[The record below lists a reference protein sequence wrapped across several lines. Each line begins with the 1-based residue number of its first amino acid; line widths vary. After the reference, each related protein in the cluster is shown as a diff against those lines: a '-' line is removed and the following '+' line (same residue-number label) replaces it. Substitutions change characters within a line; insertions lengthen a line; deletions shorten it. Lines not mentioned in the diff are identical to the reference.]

1 MPGRNASSTVP
12 EGSARPRRG
21 LRDALR
27 SRAVAAL
34 AIGVAAWAAVIGAR
48 QQGWL
53 QSLELGAYDGFLRLR
68 PTSPDAFPVTLV
80 WIRED
85 EITRFGHPL
94 PDRLMA
100 AALHQ
105 LLQHGPRAVG
115 IDVYRDRPAGEGWD
129 ELARVV
135 LAHPEVVVVEKL
147 PDQELPGVPAPAFLS
162 DDAQVGFADIVTD
175 PDGVTRRGLLLM
187 WDEQGRA
194 HVSFSLRLALRWLHA
209 EDPNLGMTAAP
220 EDPSFVRIGATTLP
234 PLDPDFGGYR
244 NVDAGGYQYLLDYGR
259 PNDSFPKLYLADVLD
274 GRFDPGLVTGRV
286 VVLGTSSPSVKDNFQ
301 TPTGF
306 GMEGDAVAYGAEH
319 HAQATDQ
326 LVRLGMGRAR
336 PIGTWPEGL
345 ERAWILLWCL
355 LGAAL
360 GTRAHSPISLIAAGA
375 AGLAIL
381 AGSAWWALAG
391 DRWIPVMP
399 AAAGGLGALAVM
411 VAWMTQRER
420 AEKAK
425 AVNLFGRYVSKRL
438 VDRIWDQR
446 DLFMQ
451 GGRPVSQRITVT
463 VLLSDLIG
471 YTTRSETSEPAEVME
486 WLGTYTDRMA
496 QLVEEHGGIVNDFLG
511 DGIMASFGVPIPSTS
526 ESAIRQDA
534 IQAVECALAMGE
546 ALAELNAGWR
556 ERGQPT
562 ARMRVG
568 ILTGPA
574 VVGDIGSE
582 RRMKYATVGNTV
594 NTASRLESFDKEP
607 FELEPEQSTIRI
619 LIGQATADLVSDR
632 FVTRCLG
639 DHLLKGKGEP
649 ITIHRVLGRH
659 GDPAP

>member
-1 MPGRNASSTVP
+1 MPGRIASTAFP
-12 EGSARPRRG
+12 AGTAAARRG
-21 LRDALR
+21 LRGALR

-34 AIGVAAWAAVIGAR
+34 AIGGVVCAAVVGAR
-48 QQGWL
+48 QLGWL
-53 QSLELGAYDGFLRLR
+53 VSLELGAYDGFLRLR
-68 PTSPDAFPVTLV
+68 PAAAGDSPVTLV
-80 WIRED
+80 WIREE

-100 AALHQ
+100 GALRQ
-105 LLQHGPRAVG
+105 LLQHAPRAVG
-115 IDVYRDRPAGEGWD
+115 VDVYRDRPTGEGWD
-129 ELARVV
+129 ELREVF

-147 PDQELPGVPAPAFLS
+147 PDENLPGVPPPPFLS
-162 DDAQVGFADIVTD
+162 GDAQVGFADIVTD

-187 WDEQGRA
+187 WDEQGQP
-194 HVSFSLRLALRWLHA
+194 HVSFALRLALRWLHA
-209 EDPNLGMTAAP
+209 EDPALGMTAAS

-259 PNDSFPKLYLADVLD
+259 PNGSFASLWLQDVLE
-274 GRFDPGLVTGRV
+274 GRFDPALVEGRV
-286 VVLGTSSPSVKDNFQ
+286 VVVGTSSPSVKDNFQ
-301 TPTGF
+301 TPASFGF
-306 GMEGDAVAYGAEH
+306 AGDALAYGAEH

-336 PIGTWPEGL
+336 PVASWT
-345 ERAWILLWCL
+345 ERQELAWILLWCV

-360 GTRAHSPISLIAAGA
+360 GLRVRSPVSLVAAA
-375 AGLAIL
+375 ALGLAIL
-381 AGSAWWALAG
+381 AGSASAALSG

-399 AAAGGLGALAVM
+399 AAAGGLGSLAVV
-411 VAWMTQRER
+411 VAWVTQRER

-425 AVNLFGRYVSKRL
+425 AVSLFGRYVSKRL

-446 DLFMQ
+446 DLFMH

-471 YTTRSETSEPAEVME
+471 YTTRSEGSEPAEVME

-496 QLVEEHGGIVNDFLG
+496 HLVEEHGGIVNDFLG
-511 DGIMASFGVPIPSTS
+511 DGIMASFGVPVPSTS
-526 ESAIRQDA
+526 EADIRRDA
-534 IQAVECALAMGE
+534 VNAVECALAMGE
-546 ALAELNAGWR
+546 ALEQLNAAWR

-574 VVGDIGSE
+574 VVGHIGSE
-582 RRMKYATVGNTV
+582 RRMKYAAVGNTV
-594 NTASRLESFDKEP
+594 NTAARLESFDKEP
-607 FELEPEQSTIRI
+607 FELEPEQSTVRI
-619 LIGQATADLVSDR
+619 LIGQATADRVGDR

-639 DHLLKGKGEP
+639 EHVLKGKGEA
-649 ITIHRVLGRH
+649 ITIHRVLGRSR
-659 GDPAP
+659 GPAR

>member
-1 MPGRNASSTVP
+1 MPGRNANTAI
-12 EGSARPRRG
+12 SARPHRG
-21 LRDALR
+21 LRELLR

-34 AIGVAAWAAVIGAR
+34 AIGAAAWAAVVGAR
-48 QQGWL
+48 QLGWL
-53 QSLELGAYDGFLRLR
+53 VGLELGAYDGFLRER
-68 PTSPDAFPVTLV
+68 PVAPGESPVTLV

-100 AALHQ
+100 AALRQ
-105 LLQHGPRAVG
+105 LLQHAPRAVG
-115 IDVYRDRPAGEGWD
+115 VDVYRDRPAGEGWD

-135 LAHPEVVVVEKL
+135 LGHPEVVVVEKL
-147 PDQELPGVPAPAFLS
+147 ADANLPGVPAPAFLS
-162 DDAQVGFADIVTD
+162 GDAQVGFADIVTD
-175 PDGVTRRGLLLM
+175 PDGVTRRGLLLL
-187 WDEQGRA
+187 WDETDRA

-209 EDPNLGMTAAP
+209 EDPTLGMTAAP
-220 EDPSFVRIGATTLP
+220 EDPTFVRIGATTLP

-259 PNDSFPKLYLADVLD
+259 HNGSFPKLNLADVLD
-274 GRFDPGLVTGRV
+274 GRFDPALVAGRV
-286 VVLGTSSPSVKDNFQ
+286 VVLGTASPSVKDNFQ
-301 TPTGF
+301 TPASF
-306 GMEGDAVAYGAEH
+306 ADQGDSLAYGAEH

-326 LVRLGMGRAR
+326 LIRLGLGRSR
-336 PIGTWPEGL
+336 PIGTWTERE
-345 ERAWILLWCL
+345 ERAWVLLWCL

-360 GTRAHSPISLIAAGA
+360 GTRVRSPVSLVAAGA
-375 AGLAIL
+375 AGVAIL
-381 AGSAWWALAG
+381 AGSAWWTLSN

-399 AAAGGLGALAVM
+399 AAAGGLTSLAVM

-425 AVNLFGRYVSKRL
+425 AVSLFGRYVSQRL

-471 YTTRSETSEPAEVME
+471 YTTRSEGSEPAEVME

-496 QLVEEHGGIVNDFLG
+496 HLVEAHGGIVNDFLG
-511 DGIMASFGVPIPSTS
+511 DGIMASFGVPVPSTS
-526 ESAIRQDA
+526 EAAIRQDA

-574 VVGDIGSE
+574 VVGHIGSE

-607 FELEPEQSTIRI
+607 FELEPEQSTIRV
-619 LIGQATADLVSDR
+619 LIGQATADRVADR
-632 FVTRCLG
+632 FVLRCLG
-639 DHLLKGKGEP
+639 DHVLKGKGEA
-649 ITIHRVLGRH
+649 ITIHRVLGRRI
-659 GDPAP
+659 DPAS